1 MSARSRG
8 RGGLA
13 GWFAIAR
20 AACALLVSALAIG
33 CAFTGCNTY
42 DEVPSLLP
50 PPEEIC
56 PPASFFFCRCEGDV
70 PGTKQCSADG
80 SAFGECVCASS
91 SCEPGEEIACGCGDD
106 GAATAVCDE
115 NGAIGP
121 CGCETP
127 VSAAD
132 EDCPGKPLAVPRSAT
147 VKIAG
152 NTAKARA
159 DRIADCG
166 GDGPEQ
172 VFQLVPGA
180 NGTLRLDVR
189 SIAPLDAVVSVYG
202 APCGETTIACLDDAA
217 PGGTESVD
225 VPVSA
230 GAPVFVSVDSYDS
243 GGSFVL
249 AATLIADGPV
259 GDLCPGAELSL
270 GVGQSLVV
278 DDTTSDLG
286 DDFAGSGAC
295 AQGAGAPDR
304 VYVVTATKAGVLRAK
319 LLPGGDRALLLY
331 ASETCGGDASLGCA
345 RAGGTTAAEMS
356 LPLATGESVALV
368 VDGEEE
374 VGDTFSLELAL
385 DAK

>member
-1 MSARSRG
+1 M
-8 RGGLA
+8 
-13 GWFAIAR
+13 AR
-20 AACALLVSALAIG
+20 AIRGFLLGAAG
-33 CAFTGCNTY
+33 FGWAFVGCNTY
-42 DEVPSLLP
+42 DEVPSLAP
-50 PPEEIC
+50 TPEEVC

-70 PGTKQCSADG
+70 PGTKQCRADG
-80 SAFGECVCASS
+80 SGFGDCVCASS

-132 EDCPGKPLAVPRSAT
+132 EDCPGKPLAVPRSVT

-159 DRIADCG
+159 DRAADCG

-180 NGTLRLDVR
+180 DGTLRLEVR

-202 APCGETTIACLDDAA
+202 APCGETTIACLDEAP
-217 PGGTESVD
+217 PGGIESVD

-230 GAPVFVSVDSYDS
+230 GAPIFVSVDSFDS

-249 AATLIADGPV
+249 AATLIAEAPV
-259 GDLCPGAELSL
+259 GDACPGTEVSL
-270 GVGQSLVV
+270 GLGQSLALE
-278 DDTTSDLG
+278 DTTAGLG
-286 DDFAGSGAC
+286 DEFAGKGAC
-295 AQGAGAPDR
+295 AAGQGAPDR
-304 VYVVTATKAGVLRAK
+304 VYVVTATKAGVLRATLSSTDEAAV
-319 LLPGGDRALLLY
+319 LLSATEVCGEA
-331 ASETCGGDASLGCA
+331 ASRGCA
-345 RAGGTTAAEMS
+345 RGEGTDVASLA
-356 LPLATGESVALV
+356 LPLTAGESVALV
-368 VDGEEE
+368 VDGDASGAGKQG
-374 VGDTFSLELAL
+374 VSFTLDLAL
-385 DAK
+385 EAK